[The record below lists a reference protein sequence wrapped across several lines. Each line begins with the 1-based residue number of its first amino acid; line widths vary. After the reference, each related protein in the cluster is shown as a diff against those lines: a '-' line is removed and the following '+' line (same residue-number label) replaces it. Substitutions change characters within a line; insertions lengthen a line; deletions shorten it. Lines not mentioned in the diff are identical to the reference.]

1 MMPGVKQTITAVLGA
16 LVLAL
21 GPAGAAGA
29 GESGCRGLWICPQE
43 AQNLPVSGPAWDAL
57 TRRAH
62 GPAKPPNLSDKD
74 DTADVDTVA
83 RALVYARVG
92 DQTLRRQ
99 VIEASA
105 QVMGTEEGG
114 TVLGLARGLVS
125 YVIAADMV
133 GLPEDLDTRFRA
145 WLATV
150 RDRPLRG
157 RTLRETHRE
166 RPNNWGTHAGASRLA
181 IALYLGERDE
191 VARVARVFRG
201 YLGDREA
208 YAGFRFG
215 ARDWQADPSRPV
227 GINPAGAVVAG
238 RDVDGVLPDDQR
250 RCCQGFK
257 WPPPGENYVY
267 EALQGALVTAV
278 LLDRAGYEDVW
289 EWQDRALLRAFRWL
303 HDVAGYPATG
313 DDEWQ
318 AHVINWA
325 YDTDFPAPVPAR
337 PGKGLGFTDWSL
349 AANPF

>member
-1 MMPGVKQTITAVLGA
+1 MPGLTKTIAVTLGT

-21 GPAGAAGA
+21 MPVGEAGADP
-29 GESGCRGLWICPQE
+29 SPCRGLWMCPQE
-43 AQNLPVSGPAWDAL
+43 AERLPTSGPAWEAL
-57 TRRAH
+57 VRRAQ
-62 GPAKPPNLSDKD
+62 GPAKHPNLSDKD
-74 DTADVDTVA
+74 DATDVDTLA

-92 DQTLRRQ
+92 GQTLRRQ
-99 VIEASA
+99 VIEATT
-105 QVMGTEEGG
+105 QVIGTEDDGS
-114 TVLGLARGLVS
+114 VLGLARGLVS
-125 YVIAADMV
+125 YVIAADIV
-133 GLPEDLDTRFRA
+133 GLPAELDGRFRA
-145 WLATV
+145 WLSTV

-157 RTLRETHRE
+157 RSLRETHRV

-181 IALYLGERDE
+181 IALYLEEPEE

-201 YLGDREA
+201 YLGDRAA

-215 ARDWQADPSRPV
+215 AGDWQADPLRPV
-227 GINPAGAVVAG
+227 GVNPAGAVLAG

-250 RCCQGFK
+250 RCCVRFE

-278 LLDRAGYEDVW
+278 MLDRAGYHDVW

-303 HDVAGYPATG
+303 HDVAEYPATG

-318 AHVINWA
+318 AHIINWA
-325 YDTDFPAPVPAR
+325 YDADFPASVPAR
-337 PGKGLGFTDWSL
+337 PGKALGFTDWSL